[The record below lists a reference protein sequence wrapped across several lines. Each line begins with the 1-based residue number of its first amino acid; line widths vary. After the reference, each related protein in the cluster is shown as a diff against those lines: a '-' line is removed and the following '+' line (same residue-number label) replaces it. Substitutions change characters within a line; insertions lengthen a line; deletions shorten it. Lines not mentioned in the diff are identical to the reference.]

1 MGRVIY
7 IAAEGGAGILNRIEA
22 IRRNRPDLM
31 TSAGDG
37 NFILLPTALDLLGET
52 DAQALLDAIREDGAD
67 EKPDLIVIDTLAMT
81 FGGGDESTSQD
92 MGKFLNSCTKLRAAT
107 GAHVMVIHR
116 SGKDTSEGARGSNSL
131 RAATDTEIEL
141 TRDGAVILATQ
152 RNQRDMPTDKT
163 FAYTLRG
170 VFIGTDE
177 DGDDV
182 TSAVVEPTDA
192 PVKTGP
198 KLKGQLRTAMN
209 PFVEAL
215 ANHGEVMADKERFP
229 ADRQVV
235 ALAHWTDE
243 CDRHSLSSGEGEN
256 SKRAAWRHD
265 RPREDDHH
273 D

>member
-81 FGGGDESTSQD
+81 FSGGDESTSQD

-107 GAHVMVIHR
+107 GAHVMVIHH

-141 TRDGAVILATQ
+141 TRDGL
-152 RNQRDMPTDKT
+152 
-163 FAYTLRG
+163 
-170 VFIGTDE
+170 
-177 DGDDV
+177 
-182 TSAVVEPTDA
+182 
-192 PVKTGP
+192 
-198 KLKGQLRTAMN
+198 
-209 PFVEAL
+209 
-215 ANHGEVMADKERFP
+215 
-229 ADRQVV
+229 
-235 ALAHWTDE
+235 
-243 CDRHSLSSGEGEN
+243 
-256 SKRAAWRHD
+256 
-265 RPREDDHH
+265 
-273 D
+273 